1 MYETHNPGFCYHCT
15 GAIKE
20 RCTARTVSKENATRD
35 PYEFV
40 RSIIFTG
47 DEVDPQKILCLHLL
61 TAHTTRWNNNDSS
74 KVEPVAPLLEKAK
87 KKRFSGVW
95 NNALTCYVVDTEEA
109 SVGAMKNVKLH
120 ENPRKKILEEQ
131 AAHNFEEKYRQYM
144 GKNDDLG
151 KALTSN
157 ARTTKIAQQGL
168 EKMPVITPHVYSLL
182 GPSHE
187 LRIKQALA
195 EGMSKRKLARSSME
209 MNGGERNSYSF
220 HLDEDD
226 DAFSRVTTNESN
238 RNWINRSTHSPS
250 RRSTIGSMKLD
261 YRYTM
266 LKSKRNRPNDY
277 LHRGPKSWEPNKD
290 VISINSSFRAVKDV
304 SSITSSTKSP
314 FRGVLGSRPSTSS
327 LLSAS
332 MNPETANK
340 FRKCV
345 YLNATPDRAW
355 LEKQD
360 RDRRIVPIL
369 VNYQVQALVQTV
381 QDVLERVNPEKSR
394 MIVQTA
400 RDTDEIRRMLL
411 RPEMQMFVQSL
422 VGQSLMSS
430 PESYVVS
437 TAVMMDEI
445 DVRFAGIPEKE
456 IVALTLEMPSVPC
469 LEALIA
475 EIRNGIFL
483 DAGKNARPNENT
495 KEISS
500 EEKVANEDAV
510 KSTLDATQAADKPGT
525 CNECNGAAMTAAG
538 ASRDEKHRE
547 RKFAKVEAQMKRA
560 KNKGIVSLNEN
571 ETTGLETVSVNGGKS
586 NEYDIADTKSGR
598 SQWTN
603 SSTKTD
609 EHRLSSGNVSTKR
622 PANAKSWKAA
632 QDPGHLDADH
642 VILRRMTNTQRIL
655 VGQMCASLKSKRINN
670 QGLINESVPLAA
682 LIAPVLSRDS
692 IKVLTRGT
700 VYSRASNLSTH
711 QQEAEENV
719 AVPDKITGLLLAKI
733 RQDVAETETKRRLK
747 RFLKR
752 EKDEEKRSQQHQNG
766 QIGV

>member
-1 MYETHNPGFCYHCT
+1 MYETHNPGFCYHCN

-20 RCTARTVSKENATRD
+20 CCTARAASKENATRD
-35 PYEFV
+35 SYEFV

-74 KVEPVAPLLEKAK
+74 RVKPVTPLLEKAK
-87 KKRFSGVW
+87 KKRFSGAW

-109 SVGAMKNVKLH
+109 AAARMQNVKLH
-120 ENPRKKILEEQ
+120 EDPRKKILEEQ
-131 AAHNFEEKYRQYM
+131 AARDFEEKCRQYM

-195 EGMSKRKLARSSME
+195 EGMSKRKLARSNME

-226 DAFSRVTTNESN
+226 DAVSRATTNESN
-238 RNWINRSTHSPS
+238 RNWINRSTRSAS
-250 RRSTIGSMKLD
+250 RRSTIGSMRLD
-261 YRYTM
+261 YRFTM
-266 LKSKRNRPNDY
+266 LKPKRSRPNDSS
-277 LHRGPKSWEPNKD
+277 HHGPRSCWEPNKD
-290 VISINSSFRAVKDV
+290 LISINSSFRAVKDV
-304 SSITSSTKSP
+304 SSVTSSTKSP
-314 FRGVLGSRPSTSS
+314 FRGVPGSRPSTSS
-327 LLSAS
+327 LLSS
-332 MNPETANK
+332 SINPEATNK

-345 YLNATPDRAW
+345 YLNATPGRTW
-355 LEKQD
+355 FEKRN
-360 RDRRIVPIL
+360 RDQRIVPIL

-381 QDVLERVNPEKSR
+381 LDVLERVNPEKSR
-394 MIVQTA
+394 MIVQIA

-411 RPEMQMFVQSL
+411 RSEIQIFVQSL
-422 VGQSLMSS
+422 LGQSLMSS

-437 TAVMMDEI
+437 TAVAMDEI

-456 IVALTLEMPSVPC
+456 IVALTLEMPSAPC

-475 EIRNGIFL
+475 EIRNAIFL

-495 KEISS
+495 KEISA
-500 EEKVANEDAV
+500 EEKVAKEDAV
-510 KSTLDATQAADKPGT
+510 KSTLDATQAAVKPDT
-525 CNECNGAAMTAAG
+525 CNECNAIAMAATSCA
-538 ASRDEKHRE
+538 EKDRA
-547 RKFAKVEAQMKRA
+547 RKRSNVGDTQMKPA
-560 KNKGIVSLNEN
+560 NNKGGVN
-571 ETTGLETVSVNGGKS
+571 ETIRPETDPVNEGKS
-586 NEYDIADTKSGR
+586 DDRDIAGTKSVR
-598 SQWTN
+598 SQRA
-603 SSTKTD
+603 SSLTKTD
-609 EHRLSSGNVSTKR
+609 EHRLSSGNVPAKR

-670 QGLINESVPLAA
+670 QGLIDESVPLAA

-700 VYSRASNLSTH
+700 IYSRASSLTT
-711 QQEAEENV
+711 QQEETDETV

-747 RFLKR
+747 RFLTR
-752 EKDEEKRSQQHQNG
+752 EKDEEKRNRQH
-766 QIGV
+766 